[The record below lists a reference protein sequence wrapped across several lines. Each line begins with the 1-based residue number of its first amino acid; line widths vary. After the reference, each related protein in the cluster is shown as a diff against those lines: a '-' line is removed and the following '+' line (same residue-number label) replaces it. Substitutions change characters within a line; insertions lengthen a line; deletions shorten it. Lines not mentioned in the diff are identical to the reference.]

1 MAGLLSRDCTLR
13 PGHAVERPARH
24 VVAPRREDAQE
35 DAQEPARSAASS
47 LRDLMPSF
55 GKIR

>member
-1 MAGLLSRDCTLR
+1 MTGLLSRDCTLR
-13 PGHAVERPARH
+13 PGNAVERPAATASLLVRK
-24 VVAPRREDAQE
+24 